1 MSVAI
6 PASTRSGS
14 ELRLS
19 EVIAALSHALDLT
32 EGQPVGH
39 AERTCLIGLRIA
51 DGLGLSE
58 DDRAA
63 LFYALL
69 LKDAGCS
76 SSAARMSALFGAD
89 DLALKRE
96 GKLVEWARV
105 RETIAFTARSVQP
118 DAAPARRARRFAGA
132 LRGLAAEATAIV
144 EARCERGADI
154 VSMLGLPSAAADAVR
169 TLDERWDG
177 RGQPSRVAGERLPLL
192 GRIAALAQ
200 TVEVFHARFGRA
212 AARAMAEQRRGGA
225 FDPAVVDA
233 FLSIRDGDALWRA
246 LANPDPSAEV
256 AALEPREL
264 VRLAGEDDLDRI
276 AEAFARA
283 IDAKSPFTAR
293 HSEGVARFAVAVGE
307 RLGFDRLA
315 LRDLRRAGLLHDIGK
330 LGVSNAILDKPGR
343 LTDDELAQ
351 MRRHPAYS
359 EQILLRVP
367 AFAGWAVDAAAHH
380 ERLDGRGYHRGVD
393 GRALSPAA
401 RALAVADVFEALTA
415 DRPYRGPMAPSE
427 ALALMRR
434 DVGAAFCPSAFAALE
449 DVAETAER

>member
-1 MSVAI
+1 MAGPGASRTLTSALTHERLRADTGRM
-6 PASTRSGS
+6 PAATQAATRIGS

-105 RETIAFTARSVQP
+105 QETVAFTARSVQP
-118 DAAPARRARRFAGA
+118 DGSRLRRARRFAGA

-154 VSMLGLPSAAADAVR
+154 VSMLGLPAESADAVR

-177 RGQPSRVAGERLPLL
+177 RGQPRRVGGEQLPLL
-192 GRIAALAQ
+192 GRIAALA
-200 TVEVFHARFGRA
+200 ARA
-212 AARAMAEQRRGGA
+212 A
-225 FDPAVVDA
+225 
-233 FLSIRDGDALWRA
+233 
-246 LANPDPSAEV
+246 
-256 AALEPREL
+256 
-264 VRLAGEDDLDRI
+264 
-276 AEAFARA
+276 
-283 IDAKSPFTAR
+283 
-293 HSEGVARFAVAVGE
+293 
-307 RLGFDRLA
+307 
-315 LRDLRRAGLLHDIGK
+315 
-330 LGVSNAILDKPGR
+330 
-343 LTDDELAQ
+343 
-351 MRRHPAYS
+351 
-359 EQILLRVP
+359 
-367 AFAGWAVDAAAHH
+367 
-380 ERLDGRGYHRGVD
+380 
-393 GRALSPAA
+393 
-401 RALAVADVFEALTA
+401 
-415 DRPYRGPMAPSE
+415 
-427 ALALMRR
+427 
-434 DVGAAFCPSAFAALE
+434 
-449 DVAETAER
+449 

>member
-1 MSVAI
+1 
-6 PASTRSGS
+6 
-14 ELRLS
+14 
-19 EVIAALSHALDLT
+19 
-32 EGQPVGH
+32 
-39 AERTCLIGLRIA
+39 
-51 DGLGLSE
+51 
-58 DDRAA
+58 
-63 LFYALL
+63 
-69 LKDAGCS
+69 
-76 SSAARMSALFGAD
+76 
-89 DLALKRE
+89 
-96 GKLVEWARV
+96 
-105 RETIAFTARSVQP
+105 VQP
-118 DAAPARRARRFAGA
+118 GSSRLRRARRFAGA

-154 VSMLGLPSAAADAVR
+154 VTMLGLPAASADAVR

-177 RGQPSRVAGERLPLL
+177 RGQPSRVGGEQLPLL

-200 TVEVFHARFGRA
+200 TAEVFHTQFGRS
-212 AARAMAEQRRGGA
+212 AARDMAQQRRGGA

-233 FLSIRDGDALWRA
+233 FLSIQDADALWRA
-246 LANPDPSAEV
+246 LANPDTSAEV

-264 VRLAGEDDLDRI
+264 VRLASEDDLDRI

-293 HSEGVARFAVAVGE
+293 HSEGVARFAVAIGE
-307 RLGFDRLA
+307 QLELDPVA

-343 LTDDELAQ
+343 LTDDEIAQ
-351 MRRHPAYS
+351 VRRHPAYS

-401 RALAVADVFEALTA
+401 RALGVADVFEALTA
-415 DRPYRGPMAPSE
+415 DRPYRGPMPPGE

-434 DVGAAFCPSAFAALE
+434 DVGTAFCPHAFAALE
-449 DVAETAER
+449 GVAER

>member
-1 MSVAI
+1 M
-6 PASTRSGS
+6 PAQPTTRSGS

-39 AERTCLIGLRIA
+39 AERTCLIGLRVA
-51 DGLGLSE
+51 DGLGLAE

-89 DLALKRE
+89 DLLLKRE
-96 GKLVEWARV
+96 GKLVEWAHP
-105 RETIAFTARSVQP
+105 RETIAFTARHVEP
-118 DAAPARRARRFAGA
+118 DGSPLRRARRFAGA

-144 EARCERGADI
+144 ETRCERGADI
-154 VSMLGLPSAAADAVR
+154 VTMLGLPAASADAVR

-177 RGQPSRVAGERLPLL
+177 RGQPSRMKGEQLPPL

-200 TVEVFHARFGRA
+200 TAEVF
-212 AARAMAEQRRGGA
+212 AARYGRDGAREMARQRRGSA

-233 FLSIRDGDALWRA
+233 FLAIGDDDPLWRD
-246 LANPDPSAEV
+246 LASDAPDEAV

-264 VRLAGEDDLDRI
+264 VRLASEDDLDRI

-283 IDAKSPFTAR
+283 IDAKSPFTAQ
-293 HSEGVARFAVAVGE
+293 HSEGVARFAVAIGE
-307 RLGFDRLA
+307 RLEFDPVA
-315 LRDLRRAGLLHDIGK
+315 LRDLRRAGLLHDVGK

-343 LTDDELAQ
+343 LTDEELKQ
-351 MRRHPAYS
+351 IRMHPAYS
-359 EQILLRVP
+359 EQILLRVR
-367 AFAGWAVDAAAHH
+367 AFSGWAVDAAAHH

-393 GRALSPAA
+393 GGSLSPTA
-401 RALAVADVFEALTA
+401 RTLAVADVFEALTA
-415 DRPYRGPMAPSE
+415 DRPYRGPMSPDE
-427 ALALMRR
+427 ALGVMRR
-434 DVGAAFCPSAFAALE
+434 DVGTAFCPRAFAALE
-449 DVAETAER
+449 SLPR

>member
-1 MSVAI
+1 MA
-6 PASTRSGS
+6 PATDASTRTAS

-51 DGLGLSE
+51 EALGLAE
-58 DDRAA
+58 GERAA

-76 SSAARMSALFGAD
+76 SNAARMSALFGAD

-105 RETIAFTARSVQP
+105 HETVAFAARSVQP
-118 DAAPARRARRFAGA
+118 DGSPLRRARRFAGA
-132 LRGLAAEATAIV
+132 LRGLAAEASAIV

-154 VSMLGLPSAAADAVR
+154 VSMLGLPAASADAVR

-177 RGQPSRVAGERLPLL
+177 RGQPHRVGGEQLPLL
-192 GRIAALAQ
+192 GRVAALAQ
-200 TVEVFHARFGRA
+200 TVEVFHARFGRG
-212 AARAMAEQRRGGA
+212 AARDMARQRRGGA

-233 FLSIRDGDALWRA
+233 FLSIHDGDALWRA

-264 VRLAGEDDLDRI
+264 VRLASEDDLDRI

-293 HSEGVARFAVAVGE
+293 HSEGVARFAVAIGE
-307 RLGFDRLA
+307 RLAFDPEA

-351 MRRHPAYS
+351 IRRHPAYS

-401 RALAVADVFEALTA
+401 RTLAVADVFEALTA
-415 DRPYRGPMAPSE
+415 DRPYRGPMAPDE

-434 DVGAAFCPSAFAALE
+434 DVGTGFCPQAFAALE
-449 DVAETAER
+449 GVADR